1 MGTMKDLQ
9 ALSAQILA
17 KTKEEGQKKIE
28 QYEKVANDK
37 VEEQRQ
43 KLVESQKNRQE
54 QIKNQMKNDYE
65 REAQTLANNKRNAV
79 LGKKQALLKDVF
91 EKAAEKMIHWD
102 NQTFASFLSGVLSQL
117 DQDKQWQIVPG
128 SRSETVFQSEEVKA
142 IVNNYRHVSMAND
155 LVKGK
160 GGFLVQEGGI
170 DYNFCFDVLVQ
181 EMKKEFS
188 PQLATLAF
196 KN

>member
-1 MGTMKDLQ
+1 MKDLQ

-28 QYEKVANDK
+28 RYEEVANDRVK
-37 VEEQRQ
+37 EQRQ

-54 QIKNQMKNDYE
+54 QIENQMKNDYE

-79 LGKKQALLKDVF
+79 LGKKQALLHDVF
-91 EKAAEKMIHWD
+91 NKAAEKMANWD
-102 NQTFASFLSGVLSQL
+102 TNTFATFLSGVLSQL

-128 SRSETVFQSEEVKA
+128 SRSLAVFQSEEVKA
-142 IVNNYRHVSMAND
+142 VLND
-155 LVKGK
+155 YPTISVADGEVKGK
-160 GGFLVQEGGI
+160 GGFIVQEDGI

>member
-28 QYEKVANDK
+28 QYEEVANDR

-54 QIKNQMKNDYE
+54 QIETQMKNDYD

-79 LGKKQALLKDVF
+79 LGKKQALLHDVF
-91 EKAAEKMIHWD
+91 NKAAEKMANWD
-102 NQTFASFLSGVLSQL
+102 NVTFATFLSGVLSQL
-117 DQDKQWQIVPG
+117 EQDKQWQIVPG
-128 SRSETVFQSEEVKA
+128 SRSVAVFQSEEVKA
-142 IVNNYRHVSMAND
+142 ILND
-155 LVKGK
+155 YPKISVADEEVKGK
-160 GGFLVQEGGI
+160 GGFIVQEDGI

>member
-1 MGTMKDLQ
+1 MKDLQ
-9 ALSAQILA
+9 ALSGQILA

-28 QYEKVANDK
+28 QYEEVANDR

-54 QIKNQMKNDYE
+54 QIENQMKNDYE

-79 LGKKQALLKDVF
+79 LGKKQALLHDVF
-91 EKAAEKMIHWD
+91 TKAAEKMADWD
-102 NQTFASFLSGVLSQL
+102 NKTHADFLSGVLSQL

-128 SRSETVFQSEEVKA
+128 SRSVAVFQSDEVKA
-142 IVNNYRHVSMAND
+142 ILND
-155 LVKGK
+155 YPKISVAKDDVVQGK
-160 GGFLVQEGGI
+160 AGFIVQEGGI

>member
-1 MGTMKDLQ
+1 MKDLQ

-28 QYEKVANDK
+28 QYEEVANDR

-54 QIKNQMKNDYE
+54 QIETQMKNDYD

-79 LGKKQALLKDVF
+79 LGKKQALLHDVF
-91 EKAAEKMIHWD
+91 NKAAEKMANWD
-102 NQTFASFLSGVLSQL
+102 NVTFATFLSGVLSQL
-117 DQDKQWQIVPG
+117 EQDKQWQIVPG
-128 SRSETVFQSEEVKA
+128 SRSVAVFQSEEVKA
-142 IVNNYRHVSMAND
+142 ILDDYPKISVAD
-155 LVKGK
+155 GEVKGK
-160 GGFLVQEGGI
+160 GGFIVQEDGI

>member
-1 MGTMKDLQ
+1 MKDLQ

-28 QYEKVANDK
+28 QYEEVANDR

-54 QIKNQMKNDYE
+54 QIETQMKNDYD

-79 LGKKQALLKDVF
+79 LGKKQALLHDVF
-91 EKAAEKMIHWD
+91 NKAAEKMANWD
-102 NQTFASFLSGVLSQL
+102 NVTFATFLSGVLSQL
-117 DQDKQWQIVPG
+117 EQDKQWQIVPG
-128 SRSETVFQSEEVKA
+128 SRSVAVFQSEEVKA
-142 IVNNYRHVSMAND
+142 ILND
-155 LVKGK
+155 YPKISVADEEVKGK
-160 GGFLVQEGGI
+160 GGFIVQEDGI